1 MIKYIEQQLQGQP
14 VVWKPLGEV
23 GVFTRGSGLQK
34 KDLCEAGVPAIHYG
48 QIYTY
53 YKRYTYE
60 TKSFVDFGRAQRSR
74 CAQPGDLVIATTSE
88 NDDDVCKAVA
98 WLGEGPLVVS
108 SDACFYAHTL
118 DPKYMAYFFET
129 ALFDEQKRKYI
140 TGTKV
145 RRVHVDNLAKVFIP
159 IPPLSVQ
166 AEIVRILDS
175 FTSLT
180 AELEAELE
188 ARRAQYAHYRDELLD
203 FTRGGRGVVVYRP
216 LGEVATFY
224 NGLTGKT
231 RSDFQQGDA
240 SYVPYKTVFRG
251 NVVDLSLVGSVSVSS
266 GEQQN
271 KLEYGDV
278 LFTASSESLEEVGL
292 SSVVMEE
299 PAQPTYLNSFC
310 FGVRILPET
319 GIQPGYAKY
328 MFRSEGLRRQIKK
341 TASGVTRINISK
353 ALFKKIII
361 PIPPLE
367 EQERIARLLDEF
379 DTLTSS
385 LTEGLPREIE
395 LRRQQ
400 YAYYRD
406 QLFSFDEYSTSIR
419 TRTVGGEDR
428 K

>member
-1 MIKYIEQQLQGQP
+1 MIKYIEQLLQGQP
-14 VVWKPLGEV
+14 VAWKPLGEV
-23 GVFTRGSGLQK
+23 FNTRNGYTPSKQKREYWEGGTIPWYRMEDLRESGRILKGAIQCVTEEGVKRSGLFK
-34 KDLCEAGVPAIHYG
+34 KGSIILATTATIGEHALLDCDALANQRFTNFEVKEAYKEALLPKFVF
-48 QIYTY
+48 Y
-53 YKRYTYE
+53 YFDIVDEWCKRTL
-60 TKSFVDFGRAQRSR
+60 TNVGSFPSV
-74 CAQPGDLVIATTSE
+74 DLVRLL
-88 NDDDVCKAVA
+88 NQ
-98 WLGEGPLVVS
+98 P
-108 SDACFYAHTL
+108 F
-118 DPKYMAYFFET
+118 
-129 ALFDEQKRKYI
+129 
-140 TGTKV
+140 
-145 RRVHVDNLAKVFIP
+145 P

-188 ARRAQYAHYRDELLD
+188 ARRTQYAHYRDELLD
-203 FTRGGRGVVVYRP
+203 FSRAGRGEVVYRP
-216 LGEVATFY
+216 LGEVAAFY

-251 NVVDLSLVGSVSVSS
+251 NAVDLSQVESVSVSS
-266 GEQQN
+266 GERQN
-271 KLEYGDV
+271 KLAYGDV
-278 LFTASSESLEEVGL
+278 LFTSSSESLEEVGL

-310 FGVRILPET
+310 FGVRILPEI

-353 ALFKKIII
+353 ALFKKIVI

-406 QLFSFDEYSTSIR
+406 QLLSFPR
-419 TRTVGGEDR
+419 G
-428 K
+428 

>member
-1 MIKYIEQQLQGQP
+1 MIKYIEQLLQGQP
-14 VVWKPLGEV
+14 VEWKPLGEV
-23 GVFTRGSGLQK
+23 AEIKRG
-34 KDLCEAGVPAIHYG
+34 DRV
-48 QIYTY
+48 
-53 YKRYTYE
+53 
-60 TKSFVDFGRAQRSR
+60 TKSQLIPDGTYPVVSGGIKPLGHFDHYNREAETITIAQYGTAGYVDWQEERFWANDVCYSVFPHQELGNRFLFHYLRSR
-74 CAQPGDLVIATTSE
+74 QGMLYAQVT
-88 NDDDVCKAVA
+88 
-98 WLGEGPLVVS
+98 
-108 SDACFYAHTL
+108 DAIPAHL
-118 DPKYMAYFFET
+118 PKHRLER
-129 ALFDEQKRKYI
+129 LP
-140 TGTKV
+140 V
-145 RRVHVDNLAKVFIP
+145 P

-203 FTRGGRGVVVYRP
+203 FSRAGRGEVVYRP
-216 LGEVATFY
+216 LGEVAAFY

-251 NVVDLSLVGSVSVSS
+251 NAVDLSQVESVSVSS
-266 GEQQN
+266 GERQN
-271 KLEYGDV
+271 KLAYGDV
-278 LFTASSESLEEVGL
+278 LFTSSSESLEEVGL

-299 PAQPTYLNSFC
+299 PTQPTYLNSFC
-310 FGVRILPET
+310 FGVRFLPGI

-353 ALFKKIII
+353 ALFKKIVI

-367 EQERIARLLDEF
+367 EQERIVRLLDEF

-406 QLFSFDEYSTSIR
+406 QLLSFPREADAS
-419 TRTVGGEDR
+419 
-428 K
+428 

>member
-1 MIKYIEQQLQGQP
+1 MIKYIEQLLQGQP
-14 VVWKPLGEV
+14 VEWKPLGEV

-34 KDLCEAGVPAIHYG
+34 KDLCDAGVPAIHYG

-60 TKSFVDFGRAQRSR
+60 TKSFVDLGRAQRSR

-145 RRVHVDNLAKVFIP
+145 RRVHVDNLAKVLIP

-188 ARRAQYAHYRDELLD
+188 ARQAQYAHYRDELLD
-203 FTRGGRGVVVYRP
+203 FSRAGRGEVVYRP
-216 LGEVATFY
+216 LGEIAAFY

-251 NVVDLSLVGSVSVSS
+251 NAVDLSRVESVSVSS
-266 GEQQN
+266 GERQN
-271 KLEYGDV
+271 KLAYGDV
-278 LFTASSESLEEVGL
+278 LFTSSSESLEEVGL

-310 FGVRILPET
+310 FGVRFLP
-319 GIQPGYAKY
+319 GIIIQPGYAKY

-353 ALFKKIII
+353 ALFKKIVI

-367 EQERIARLLDEF
+367 EQERIVRLLDEF

-406 QLFSFDEYSTSIR
+406 QLLSFDEYSTFIR
-419 TRTVGGEDR
+419 TRTVERADC

>member
-1 MIKYIEQQLQGQP
+1 MIKYIEQLLQGQP

-23 GVFTRGSGLQK
+23 FNTRNGYTPSKQKREYWEGGTIPWYRMEDLRESGRILKGAIQCVTEEGIKRSGLFK
-34 KDLCEAGVPAIHYG
+34 KGSIIL
-48 QIYTY
+48 
-53 YKRYTYE
+53 
-60 TKSFVDFGRAQRSR
+60 
-74 CAQPGDLVIATTSE
+74 ATTATIGE
-88 NDDDVCKAVA
+88 HALLDCDALANQQFTNFEVKETYQEVLLPKFVFYYFDIVDEWCKQT
-98 WLGEGPLVVS
+98 LTNVS
-108 SDACFYAHTL
+108 SF
-118 DPKYMAYFFET
+118 PS
-129 ALFDEQKRKYI
+129 
-140 TGTKV
+140 
-145 RRVHVDNLAKVFIP
+145 VDVARLLRQPFP

-203 FTRGGRGVVVYRP
+203 FTRGGRGKVVYRP

-251 NVVDLSLVGSVSVSS
+251 NAVDLSLVESVSVSS
-266 GEQQN
+266 GERQN

-310 FGVRILPET
+310 FGVRILPEI

-353 ALFKKIII
+353 ALFKKIVI

-367 EQERIARLLDEF
+367 EQERIVRLLDEF

-406 QLFSFDEYSTSIR
+406 QLLSFPR
-419 TRTVGGEDR
+419 G
-428 K
+428 

>member
-1 MIKYIEQQLQGQP
+1 MIKYIEQLLQGQL
-14 VVWKPLGEV
+14 VEWKSLGEV
-23 GVFTRGSGLQK
+23 AEIQKGKQLNKTELTEVGRYPAYNGGVSYSGFTETYNYPANTIIVSQGGAS
-34 KDLCEAGVPAIHYG
+34 AGYVNFV
-48 QIYTY
+48 
-53 YKRYTYE
+53 E
-60 TKSFVDFGRAQRSR
+60 T
-74 CAQPGDLVIATTSE
+74 E
-88 NDDDVCKAVA
+88 
-98 WLGEGPLVVS
+98 
-108 SDACFYAHTL
+108 FYANAHCYVVLPNEEVLTRRF
-118 DPKYMAYFFET
+118 AYHYLKMKQGELMGRQIG
-129 ALFDEQKRKYI
+129 AGIPGLS
-140 TGTKV
+140 TKV
-145 RRVHVDNLAKVFIP
+145 LLALLIP

-203 FTRGGRGVVVYRP
+203 FSRAGRGEVVYRP

-231 RSDFQQGDA
+231 RSDFLQGDA
-240 SYVPYKTVFRG
+240 NYVPYKTVFRG
-251 NVVDLSLVGSVSVSS
+251 NAVDLSRVESVCVSS
-266 GEQQN
+266 GERQN
-271 KLEYGDV
+271 KLAYGDV
-278 LFTASSESLEEVGL
+278 LFTSSSESLEEVGL

-310 FGVRILPET
+310 FGVRFLPGM

-353 ALFKKIII
+353 ALFKKIVI

-367 EQERIARLLDEF
+367 EQERIVRLLDEF

-406 QLFSFDEYSTSIR
+406 QLLSFPR
-419 TRTVGGEDR
+419 G
-428 K
+428 